1 MTDEQLIEKIAELLF
16 NHEEID
22 AWSIYDSLE
31 DLFKKERLQ
40 MKIKYDEVFREQ
52 EIRERN
58 MKIQI
63 LKNQISELEEE
74 IEVIMEKYD

>member
-31 DLFKKERLQ
+31 DLFRKERLQ

-63 LKNQISELEEE
+63 LKNQILELEKE
-74 IEVIMEKYD
+74 IEVITENY